1 VQRLTEWFGRRRKP
15 ALHVALDQG
24 RGPVVVLVHGIASSS
39 VTFENL
45 VPLIRPDHR
54 VIAVDLLGFGKSAAP
69 AGSTFTLEEH
79 VDYLARTLS
88 RLDPPK
94 PFVLV
99 GHSMGALIAG
109 RYAAEHSRD
118 LAGLVLVSP
127 PIYLPPEIVGDPV
140 DRAAMVIY
148 RRAYDFLRRNKSFT
162 MWNAA
167 LLARLSPIE
176 DVLEVNERNWSAF
189 VLSLEH
195 SIESQ
200 TIITDIA
207 STDAPIQVVYGT
219 LDPFLVPGALRIVER
234 MRHVTTHRVEGGN
247 HVIGRRMARV
257 VATAV
262 DAHNSMD
269 ATASPII

>member
-1 VQRLTEWFGRRRKP
+1 MRRLTEWFGRRRKP

-24 RGPVVVLVHGIASSS
+24 RGPAVVLVHGIASSS

-45 VPLIRPDHR
+45 VPLIRPGHR

-99 GHSMGALIAG
+99 GHSMGALIAS

-118 LAGLVLVSP
+118 LSGLVLVSP

-200 TIITDIA
+200 TVITDIA

-219 LDPFLVPGALRIVER
+219 LDPFLVPGALQIVER
-234 MRHVTTHRVEGGN
+234 MRHVTTRKVEGGN
-247 HVIGRRMARV
+247 HLIGKRMARV

-262 DAHNSMD
+262 DAHNSID
-269 ATASPII
+269 ATSSPIT